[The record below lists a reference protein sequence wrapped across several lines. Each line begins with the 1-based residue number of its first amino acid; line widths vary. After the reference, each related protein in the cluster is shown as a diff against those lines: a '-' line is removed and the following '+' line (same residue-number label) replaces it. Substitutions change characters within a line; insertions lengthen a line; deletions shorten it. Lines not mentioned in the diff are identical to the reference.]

1 MENKSKVAVLA
12 LASGIACFLN
22 LFGIEKAALAIT
34 AGWLAIKEID
44 SEAKTGKYL
53 AYAGIILGFL
63 YIVVITILIIV
74 KGPEFIT
81 MIQNLKGK

>member
-1 MENKSKVAVLA
+1 MGNKSKVAVLA
-12 LASGIACFLN
+12 LVGGIACFIN

-34 AGWLAIKEID
+34 AGWLALKEID
-44 SEAKTGKYL
+44 LEAKTGRYL